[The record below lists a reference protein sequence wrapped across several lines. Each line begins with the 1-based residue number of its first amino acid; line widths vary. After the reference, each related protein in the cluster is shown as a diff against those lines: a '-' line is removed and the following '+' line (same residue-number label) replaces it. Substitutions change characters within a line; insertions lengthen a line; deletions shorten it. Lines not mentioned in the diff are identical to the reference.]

1 MKNYSFT
8 PPIKKTL
15 FKKVTRIWWGY
26 IFLTLFIF
34 FGFVIMLK
42 IQAHFMTKHTKE
54 ALDAQSMLLNDI
66 KTIQENLTH
75 EQEKVYFGEFL
86 VTQNKL
92 LQDSIENLFDLI
104 PEQITLN
111 KIQMEQYQLILYGT
125 TPSKQIYTFL
135 LEVPLRSIFTQSRAD
150 FYTLP
155 NGWYNFVSVS
165 KLQADQTNMI
175 NTEQKEKQ

>member
-15 FKKVTRIWWGY
+15 LKKVSRIWWGY
-26 IFLTLFIF
+26 IFLTLFIC
-34 FGFVIMLK
+34 FGFVFMLK
-42 IQAHFMTKHTKE
+42 IQAHFMNKHTKE
-54 ALDAQSMLLNDI
+54 AIDSQQRVLREIKDVQSLFL
-66 KTIQENLTH
+66 QE
-75 EQEKVYFGEFL
+75 EEKVYFGDFIAK
-86 VTQNKL
+86 QNVL
-92 LQDSIENLFDLI
+92 LKDSIENLFDLI

-111 KIQMEQYQLILYGT
+111 KIQMEQYQLVLYGT

-155 NGWYNFVSVS
+155 NGWFNFVSVS
-165 KLQADQTNMI
+165 KLSADNIQTSK
-175 NTEQKEKQ
+175 TKEEE